1 MYFLS
6 WFFYCVGS
14 QWSISLSMLQEI
26 GMKKEEWASW
36 PIVFQHVLDV
46 HFWRKVTW
54 KTYVTECTTAG
65 WEGKCLFVPLSL
77 VFYDLF
83 TRIIFI
89 CKLTFACLLD
99 QNDSSCQLCCHKNSF
114 DTSYICE
121 ITWETEDGVIFF
133 TITWRT
139 EDGKEN
145 NSSLSEIHTASLYI
159 YLIYLQKFLREASCI
174 TVIYDLSA

>member
-6 WFFYCVGS
+6 WFFHCIGS
-14 QWSISLSMLQEI
+14 QWSLLLSMLQKT

-36 PIVFQHVLDV
+36 PIVSSTCVGCSFLEKSYLKDLCHRMYNSRMRRKMPFCSFISGLLWFVYQN
-46 HFWRKVTW
+46 HFHLQ
-54 KTYVTECTTAG
+54 AH
-65 WEGKCLFVPLSL
+65 
-77 VFYDLF
+77 
-83 TRIIFI
+83 I
-89 CKLTFACLLD
+89 CLLD
-99 QNDSSCQLCCHKNSF
+99 QDDASCQLCCHKNSF

-121 ITWETEDGVIFF
+121 ITWEAEDGGIFF

-174 TVIYDLSA
+174 TVI